1 MDLESDLI
9 RARISNCDLVWGQF
23 GCSMVVEPTR
33 SANIEVPSRQTRG
46 AGRQQGAGKQAEE
59 MKTQATYDGTSKSTQ
74 ICPVS
79 RFLCEI
85 NQNTLGIT
93 TQSKC
98 HNKQVSPPAEV
109 YQIYA

>member
-1 MDLESDLI
+1 
-9 RARISNCDLVWGQF
+9 
-23 GCSMVVEPTR
+23 
-33 SANIEVPSRQTRG
+33 
-46 AGRQQGAGKQAEE
+46 

-109 YQIYA
+109 YQIYAYAAQNGELALFLVAAAACPTKTTAYARIFGLPELRRRSLCIGL